1 MQPVQYNG
9 QEYYTSQ
16 YFHRQYIANSVHGG
30 KYQRHGDFL
39 RLLRTI
45 ETYKIY
51 IQQGDIVELVWSQVN
66 SRTPNQRSYVVT
78 EEDKSTSLSQLFKPL
93 FQAINYNPLTLLNA
107 TAQLALSHHLD
118 DEINK
123 QLSVAVNTA
132 MATPHADQDDTLP
145 PYKEALVAFA
155 FYLTMGKLLNAPLHI
170 LEQEGVK
177 QLLLNMNIDCRFLL
191 AISPAQ
197 NNIPETEMMLE
208 PTELAAK
215 LGIANAVA
223 MNRYLYE
230 FGLQVRSPDG
240 TWEPTPLGAPH
251 CIRHAWQSHH
261 STKSGY
267 NLKWNVRA
275 IYTLLSGNSTND

>member
-1 MQPVQYNG
+1 
-9 QEYYTSQ
+9 
-16 YFHRQYIANSVHGG
+16 
-30 KYQRHGDFL
+30 
-39 RLLRTI
+39 
-45 ETYKIY
+45 
-51 IQQGDIVELVWSQVN
+51 
-66 SRTPNQRSYVVT
+66 
-78 EEDKSTSLSQLFKPL
+78 
-93 FQAINYNPLTLLNA
+93 
-107 TAQLALSHHLD
+107 
-118 DEINK
+118 
-123 QLSVAVNTA
+123 
-132 MATPHADQDDTLP
+132 
-145 PYKEALVAFA
+145 
-155 FYLTMGKLLNAPLHI
+155 
-170 LEQEGVK
+170 
-177 QLLLNMNIDCRFLL
+177 MNIDCRFLL

-240 TWEPTPLGAPH
+240 TWEPTSLGAPH